1 MGINMADNLRKQRQ
15 NNIHINTHKFSWF
28 PSVLLI
34 FQLFLLL
41 FELFKFDLEIVNA
54 FNQFLQQSS
63 FFLSII
69 NALLIL
75 WYWIKGA
82 ILKQTNTREFKIV
95 NSCICFANIV
105 LLNKAYDNKKITEIF
120 NSVKDFFSGKNIA
133 ICVFV
138 LIIIVAIILIVRYAR
153 KDDNYDTPNETPV
166 NNSANSSTATNNTQ
180 PQKPSTP
187 NKSKPKDASANALFF
202 IILMILLILI
212 AAVVYILIAKYD
224 IITNIIND
232 ADKGYNILAY
242 LLLVISAIA
251 LIFLSII
258 IVTAIARSISKLIFQ
273 IPEYIRNSEALD
285 DKIIKIAVGIV
296 LIPIFYG
303 ITKLF
308 GISTDWILN
317 LLQKQDFL
325 VVPFTILL
333 YFVLS
338 MVFVEVL
345 YGLFSGRPRAK
356 WLNDFTKI
364 ISDTGD
370 NVVNICSSI
379 VNSFFRLIKFI
390 PDFLESIETVLIG
403 EVDENNNLQTNQND
417 QNDQGDNNNQSKE

>member
-1 MGINMADNLRKQRQ
+1 MGIKMSDNLRKQRQ
-15 NNIHINTHKFSWF
+15 NNIHINTHNFSCF

-105 LLNKAYDNKKITEIF
+105 LLNKAYDNKKITEVF

-166 NNSANSSTATNNTQ
+166 NNSANNSTATNNTQ

-202 IILMILLILI
+202 IILMI
-212 AAVVYILIAKYD
+212 
-224 IITNIIND
+224 
-232 ADKGYNILAY
+232 
-242 LLLVISAIA
+242 
-251 LIFLSII
+251 
-258 IVTAIARSISKLIFQ
+258 
-273 IPEYIRNSEALD
+273 
-285 DKIIKIAVGIV
+285 
-296 LIPIFYG
+296 
-303 ITKLF
+303 
-308 GISTDWILN
+308 
-317 LLQKQDFL
+317 
-325 VVPFTILL
+325 
-333 YFVLS
+333 
-338 MVFVEVL
+338 
-345 YGLFSGRPRAK
+345 
-356 WLNDFTKI
+356 
-364 ISDTGD
+364 
-370 NVVNICSSI
+370 
-379 VNSFFRLIKFI
+379 
-390 PDFLESIETVLIG
+390 
-403 EVDENNNLQTNQND
+403 
-417 QNDQGDNNNQSKE
+417 